1 MIWGEALDNTKTN
14 APMRLHWTINVQA
27 ALKKSSEKYL
37 PSGSSYELPE
47 LFWSDLSDV
56 LILLVASQAAS
67 FSSQTGSYVADQ
79 LEPFIKRVRQLVS
92 SGKLAD
98 REQARLRLILGGG
111 LKTYGDQRGDS
122 SALEEAVRMYRE
134 VLKEYTRERAPLQ
147 WAAIQNNLGNALLIL
162 GERES
167 GTARLEEAVSVYRE
181 ALKERTRERVPL
193 EWAKTQQNLDI
204 AAKQLATRR
213 GLPRP

>member
-1 MIWGEALDNTKTN
+1 MRCRDGSTKTRMRCCFQIAASPLGLAINPKRAVKAGHERARALLQEANADVMIWGEALDNTKTN

-98 REQARLRLILGGG
+98 RQQARLRLILGDG

-134 VLKEYTRERAPLQ
+134 VLKEYTRERVPLR
-147 WAAIQNNLGNALLIL
+147 WAATQHNLGNA
-162 GERES
+162 S
-167 GTARLEEAVSVYRE
+167 NS
-181 ALKERTRERVPL
+181 
-193 EWAKTQQNLDI
+193 
-204 AAKQLATRR
+204 
-213 GLPRP
+213 

>member
-1 MIWGEALDNTKTN
+1 
-14 APMRLHWTINVQA
+14 
-27 ALKKSSEKYL
+27 
-37 PSGSSYELPE
+37 
-47 LFWSDLSDV
+47 
-56 LILLVASQAAS
+56 
-67 FSSQTGSYVADQ
+67 
-79 LEPFIKRVRQLVS
+79 
-92 SGKLAD
+92 
-98 REQARLRLILGGG
+98 
-111 LKTYGDQRGDS
+111 
-122 SALEEAVRMYRE
+122 MYRE